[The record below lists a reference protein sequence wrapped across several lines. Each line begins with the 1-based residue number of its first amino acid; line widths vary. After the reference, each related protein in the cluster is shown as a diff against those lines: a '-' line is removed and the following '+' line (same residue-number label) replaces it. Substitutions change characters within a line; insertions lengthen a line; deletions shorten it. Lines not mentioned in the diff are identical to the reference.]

1 MTSQHHES
9 MKTLISGLNITS
21 YQGLLKTALDETE
34 RQTIQ
39 TLLLEEEIWLKQH
52 TPKGDSKA
60 HPRTGRQR
68 RS

>member
-21 YQGLLKTALDETE
+21 YRGLLKTALDKTE
-34 RQTIQ
+34 RQTTQ
-39 TLLLEEEIWLKQH
+39 TLLREEEIWLKQH
-52 TPKGDSKA
+52 TLKGDSK
-60 HPRTGRQR
+60 PRPSTGRQR